1 MLRRIMPLMA
11 VGLLLTAATARAQT
25 PFPAPLPGQ
34 PAQSAP
40 QASFPPPNGGG
51 GFPAPGG
58 GAGGFPP
65 PGAGG
70 FPSAGG
76 QMGGGF
82 GGPGPRGG
90 PSQAEEEAC
99 MKQFVPLREDA
110 ENKAKALKAASER
123 KAQPDEACKLLGA
136 FDNAQLKM
144 LKFVTANAARCGIP
158 PQIAG
163 QLEGGHKGTSKMK
176 IMVCKVA
183 EQRAKGGGGGPPAPS
198 LSDALGSAASL
209 PEANTS
215 RKGGATFDTLNG
227 NVLTR

>member
-1 MLRRIMPLMA
+1 
-11 VGLLLTAATARAQT
+11 
-25 PFPAPLPGQ
+25 
-34 PAQSAP
+34 
-40 QASFPPPNGGG
+40 
-51 GFPAPGG
+51 
-58 GAGGFPP
+58 
-65 PGAGG
+65 
-70 FPSAGG
+70 
-76 QMGGGF
+76 
-82 GGPGPRGG
+82 
-90 PSQAEEEAC
+90 
-99 MKQFVPLREDA
+99 MKQFMPLREDA

-123 KAQPDEACKLLGA
+123 KAPPDEACRLLTN
-136 FDNAQLKM
+136 FDGAQLKM

-163 QLEGGHKGTSKMK
+163 QLQGGHKNTEKMK

-183 EQRAKGGGGGPPAPS
+183 EQRAKGGGGPPAPS